1 MKAISKYFQKN
12 ILVASENKNSKLL
25 QTDRLFLLDANR
37 AQMSVAQLVKLFTV
51 WPYFLFFVL
60 LENLIL
66 WWRGKPVYRLNDG
79 ITSLSIA
86 IISETGRFVFR
97 GAETYLYV
105 YLYDNYR
112 MIDLD
117 WNKSYT
123 WYLALI
129 GVDFCYYWMHRACHE
144 IHILWAQHQVHH
156 SSEDFNIAVGL
167 RHSFIHGWCGFTFY
181 VGVVI
186 NKMFTMSTWENKI
199 KAFLFGPSWQPG
211 KRRVGAPEDVIRVQP
226 REVFHVKLPL
236 WCDVY
241 LLINFC
247 IVVYVFQEFCA
258 IHAELNQVTVT
269 AFICYIVGSLF
280 TIGFLFD
287 NAPYAAAC
295 ELVRCVLMA
304 IAVKEVPFLI
314 NNESILF
321 SLQVFF
327 AVSGIFWFLQSV
339 NVIQLSAK
347 KKAE

>member
-1 MKAISKYFQKN
+1 
-12 ILVASENKNSKLL
+12 
-25 QTDRLFLLDANR
+25 
-37 AQMSVAQLVKLFTV
+37 V

-167 RHSFIHGWCGFTFY
+167 RHSFIHGWCGFVFYLPLAMVIPPAQFLAHQQFNLLFQCWVHTQAIDTVGPFEYILNTPNHHRVHHGSNFEYIDKNYGGIFIVWDRLFGTFGSEEPGKKIIYGLVVNHPSFNSFYLQTFY

-211 KRRVGAPEDVIRVQP
+211 KRRVGAPEDVIR
-226 REVFHVKLPL
+226 
-236 WCDVY
+236 
-241 LLINFC
+241 
-247 IVVYVFQEFCA
+247 
-258 IHAELNQVTVT
+258 
-269 AFICYIVGSLF
+269 
-280 TIGFLFD
+280 
-287 NAPYAAAC
+287 
-295 ELVRCVLMA
+295 
-304 IAVKEVPFLI
+304 
-314 NNESILF
+314 
-321 SLQVFF
+321 
-327 AVSGIFWFLQSV
+327 
-339 NVIQLSAK
+339 
-347 KKAE
+347 